1 MNPLVGIIMSS
12 KSDLPIMKEDS
23 SFLAVMV
30 NLLGKTNFES
40 KSKMKKIVFIILSI
54 VCFTQTY
61 SQIDC
66 AVDGYSFNVS
76 TKPLL
81 SYQFPSDTTDQII
94 TNTFISITKD
104 SLYYAD
110 VMKYKKECMSLLLV
124 KAAIKDLKYDVG
136 FKMEEIILNTK
147 TNVKG
152 AILAVY
158 TSVGNNVFLIQQ
170 SSSKYGSSSVKG
182 NMVNIICKDLEAAD
196 IIANEIDKMVKA
208 K

>member
-1 MNPLVGIIMSS
+1 
-12 KSDLPIMKEDS
+12 
-23 SFLAVMV
+23 
-30 NLLGKTNFES
+30 
-40 KSKMKKIVFIILSI
+40 MKKIILIII
-54 VCFTQTY
+54 TTFCFTQMY

-66 AVDGYSFNVS
+66 VVDGYSFNVS
-76 TKPLL
+76 TKPLFT
-81 SYQFPSDTTDQII
+81 YQFPSDTTDQLI

-110 VMKYKKECMSLLLV
+110 VMKYKNECLSLLLV

-136 FKMEEIILNTK
+136 FKMEEILLNTK
-147 TNVKG
+147 TNLKG
-152 AILAVY
+152 TILAVY

-182 NMVNIICKDLEAAD
+182 NMVNIICRDLEAAD
-196 IIANEIDKMVKA
+196 ILANEIDKMVKA